1 MNTNIE
7 LSEVRVEE
15 MFKSG
20 EAYEWA
26 NKVYR
31 NSAFKAGMELSEEE
45 VAFSEAIDKMTKD
58 AVKYGNTQ
66 AREAIAQIIV
76 DIIEPKVFSTPNEL
90 LTRFLVDKGN
100 YGEFDMV
107 KVRKSP
113 KNTLVARQ
121 SAMRT
126 GNVDKSFLDVAQGN
140 VSETYLQIETEL
152 PMSNLRRDGA
162 VGVATLAIYALE
174 AFDKAR
180 FNHVLNY
187 CDALITS
194 GDQVFDAT
202 GAITSTIAQD
212 LLGYGLDNNVSGGT
226 PLVVGLSN
234 KVREVCKSLDVKHM
248 SEQMK
253 DNMNTAGTLQHVGG
267 CDMLSVTKGKT
278 LGDGVTK
285 LLPENRVFVFADTI
299 GEMYTKGELITRA
312 TEDNNSEKIHLKF
325 SGLQF
330 GVCVTDTKYIG
341 KIAITA

>member
-7 LSEVRVEE
+7 LSEARVND
-15 MFKSG
+15 MMKTG

-31 NSAFKAGMELSEEE
+31 NSAFNAGIVLSEEE
-45 VAFSEAIDKMTKD
+45 VAFSQEMDKMTKD

-66 AREAIAQIIV
+66 AREMIAQVIV

-100 YGEFDMV
+100 HGEFDMV

-126 GNVDKSFLDVAQGN
+126 GNVDKSFLDIAQGN
-140 VSETYLQIETEL
+140 TSETYLQVETEI

-162 VGVATLAIYALE
+162 VGVATLAMYALE

-180 FNHVLNY
+180 FNHILNY

-194 GDQVFDAT
+194 GDQVFNAT
-202 GAITSTIAQD
+202 GTITANNAND
-212 LLGYGLDNNVSGGT
+212 LIGYGLDNNINGGT

-234 KVREVCKSLDVKHM
+234 KIREMAKSLDEKFY
-248 SEQMK
+248 SESMK
-253 DNMNTAGTLQHVGG
+253 DNLNTAGTLNHLAGV
-267 CDMLSVTKGKT
+267 DMLSVTKGKT

-285 LLPENRVFVFADTI
+285 LLPENRVFVFSDTI
-299 GEMYTKGELITRA
+299 GEMYTKGELISRA

-330 GVCVTDTKYIG
+330 GICVTDTKYIG
-341 KIAITA
+341 KITIS